1 MTETLSSAPA
11 TTDNPAHDSATHDNA
26 THDAAFAR
34 ARQNMLEQQL
44 RPWQVLNPQVLDL
57 FARLPREK
65 FVAPEQQALAYADLR
80 LPLPEGQQMLEP
92 KEEARMLQALAIRP
106 QEVVL
111 EVGTGSGFFTA
122 GLASLA
128 ATVYSVD
135 IFPTFKYLAHNRL
148 QALGFNNVILRT
160 ADAAQRY
167 DAVARYDVI
176 VLTGAVYQVPEFY
189 RQALSVGGRLLAI
202 VGEAPAMQVTLF
214 TRLGSQ
220 DFRQEVLF
228 ESVVPYL
235 LHAEKPQSFV
245 F

>member
-11 TTDNPAHDSATHDNA
+11 MPQNPSSHPNA
-26 THDAAFAR
+26 AHDAAFAL
-34 ARQNMLEQQL
+34 ARQKMIEQQL

-57 FARLPREK
+57 FGRLPRHT

-80 LPLPEGQQMLEP
+80 LPLIEGQQMLEP

-111 EVGTGSGFFTA
+111 EIGTGSGFFTA
-122 GLASLA
+122 CLASQA
-128 ATVYSVD
+128 ALVHSVD
-135 IFPTFKYLAHNRL
+135 IFATFKYLAQSRL
-148 QALGFNNVILRT
+148 QAIELNNVILRT
-160 ADAAQRY
+160 ADAAARY

-176 VLTGAVYQVPEFY
+176 VLTGAVYQLPEFY
-189 RQALSVGGRLLAI
+189 RQALSIGGRLLAI
-202 VGEAPAMQVTLF
+202 VGEAPAMQMTLF
-214 TRLGSQ
+214 TRVGSQ

-228 ESVVPYL
+228 ETVVPYL
-235 LHAEKPQSFV
+235 LHAGKPAKFV